1 MASDKQQPTATQ
13 GADICPTQGLNQSSH
28 RRHGT
33 RTAITVF
40 GRSRDADFSGRN
52 GWHNTGA
59 TGLSCAGR
67 FDANSFCLQSGHNS
81 CLFSVFCSSRR
92 HLWLL
97 PCP

>member
-1 MASDKQQPTATQ
+1 MASDKQQPKATQ
-13 GADICPTQGLNQSSH
+13 GAEFVQ
-28 RRHGT
+28 RRVLISL
-33 RTAITVF
+33 AIGAMEPELLTVF